1 MKKRTIKRSILSA
14 LVVTIMLM
22 AALLTACSSGQV
34 TETPA
39 KEETTKAE
47 VTEETA
53 EVEQEEEVATP
64 EPTEEPA
71 PEPVVYEGIDMEST
85 LPGEQWVASFYG
97 IIDEPKLVVFNDE
110 TNKKVIIEEGQE
122 VDFAPADKVAI
133 YIPNEHEGYYVRNKN
148 YMLLQSYFNYNSS
161 GITVLDTLAS
171 NKKVGDSVPLEVE
184 IEYDGADMTLSAT
197 LNVVE

>member
-1 MKKRTIKRSILSA
+1 MKKIIKRNILSV
-14 LVVTIMLM
+14 LVVFVML
-22 AALLTACSSGQV
+22 ATLLTACSSRET
-34 TETPA
+34 TETSA

-47 VTEETA
+47 VTEETPA
-53 EVEQEEEVATP
+53 VEQVEEEVATP
-64 EPTEEPA
+64 EPTEEPT

>member
-1 MKKRTIKRSILSA
+1 MKKIIKRNILSV
-14 LVVTIMLM
+14 LVVFVML
-22 AALLTACSSGQV
+22 ATLLTACSSRET
-34 TETPA
+34 TETSA

-47 VTEETA
+47 VTEETPA
-53 EVEQEEEVATP
+53 VEQVEEEVATP
-64 EPTEEPA
+64 EPTEEPT

-85 LPGEQWVASFYG
+85 LPGEQWVAFFYG

>member
-1 MKKRTIKRSILSA
+1 MKKIIKRNILSV
-14 LVVTIMLM
+14 LVVFVML
-22 AALLTACSSGQV
+22 ATLLTACSSRET
-34 TETPA
+34 TETSA

-47 VTEETA
+47 VTEETPA
-53 EVEQEEEVATP
+53 VEQVEEEVATP
-64 EPTEEPA
+64 EPTEEPT

-110 TNKKVIIEEGQE
+110 TNKKVIIEEVQE